1 MKLFQYINYFFYIAT
16 NWGLRIGLF
25 TIFSEVKGEKKY
37 QINSTSFNN
46 LSDFNIKGDQL
57 KHGTEYMPVSYFT
70 IEEMLSRL
78 PKEIKKEIFL
88 DIGCGKGRALCV
100 AAHFGFT
107 NLKGIDFA
115 KEMIDISEI
124 NLKKTRELFPD
135 LNYELSWSDVS
146 DLVIEK
152 NVSAIFLFNPFKQ
165 KVMEMVI
172 EKMNDSLKK
181 HPRPIYVLYASPQ
194 NIELFYHQG
203 FDVLFRVKKLNYL
216 EGVILKKK

>member
-1 MKLFQYINYFFYIAT
+1 MKFFQYINYFFYIAT

-37 QINSTSFNN
+37 QINTTSFNN

-70 IEEMLSRL
+70 IEELLSRL
-78 PKEIKKEIFL
+78 PKEIKKEVFL

-100 AAHFGFT
+100 AAHFGFI

-115 KEMIDISEI
+115 KEMIDAAET
-124 NLKKTRELFPD
+124 NLIKTKNLFPD

-146 DLVIEK
+146 SLVIEK
-152 NVSAIFLFNPFKQ
+152 NVSTIFLFNPFNQ

-172 EKMNDSLKK
+172 EKMNESLKK

-194 NIELFYHQG
+194 NIELFYQQG
-203 FDVLFRVKKLNYL
+203 FDVLFRVKKFNYL

>member
-1 MKLFQYINYFFYIAT
+1 LKLFQYINYFFYIAA

-46 LSDFNIKGDQL
+46 LSEFNIKGNQL

-78 PKEIKKEIFL
+78 SNENKTGIFL

-100 AAHFGFT
+100 AAHYGFT
-107 NLKGIDFA
+107 KLKGIDFA
-115 KEMIDISEI
+115 KEMVDVSEL
-124 NLKKTRELFPD
+124 NLKKTKDLFPD
-135 LNYELSWSDVS
+135 LNYELSWADVS
-146 DLVIEK
+146 GLAIDK
-152 NVSAIFLFNPFKQ
+152 DVSTIFLFNPFNQ
-165 KVMEMVI
+165 KVMELVI
-172 EKMNDSLKK
+172 EKINDSLKK

-194 NIELFYHQG
+194 YIELFYQQG
-203 FDVLFRVKKLNYL
+203 FDVLFRVKKFNYL
-216 EGVILKKK
+216 EGVILKKI